1 MKSLYSAP
9 LRVYLML
16 FGLALAG
23 LYAGFGLPVSLFP
36 NSSKPM
42 IHVMMGY
49 GNYTPEEFL
58 NSFGSSL
65 EEQLRAIN
73 TERLHVNQVTASYD
87 SSSADISVEF
97 EWGCP
102 PLEAL
107 REVDSVVNAY
117 SARFPSEIRNS
128 TRTWSNSEN
137 SGFMAVSFYSSKRS
151 LNDIYSALDPILSPL
166 LAKVPDA
173 GDSGLYNPARK
184 DVQIEINPERM
195 ASLQLLPRDL
205 SRAIEDGLYG
215 ANGGSF
221 ASAAQRYSISM
232 PRALQSVADLAKLP
246 VRSSSG
252 SVIHLGDIAKIE
264 YAAKPGGTRSF
275 KTNGAP
281 SIILF
286 AEPKAGGNVKR
297 MSEDILSLIEKARPN
312 IPADIS
318 FKVLVDPSEFIRSA
332 IQNVMREVL
341 MGGMLAVCILF
352 LFVGSF
358 RNTVTAAIE
367 IPLSM
372 VLAFIPMKLSGM
384 NLNLIS
390 LGGLALSAGMNVDAS
405 VVVMENIFRHF
416 EEVKG
421 PLTASKRLDILVR
434 SVKEVRFSV
443 IASTIASLV
452 VFIPLAFTSQ
462 LSNAI
467 LGDLA
472 KTVVFSH
479 GFSAFV
485 ALILV
490 PTVRLQ
496 LMSGKKTELH
506 VKSPIEPWIVRL
518 ENLYEKYLDLF
529 IRSARY
535 QRITYI
541 SLATTLVVLLA
552 LVLPRLPKEI
562 VGMPDTDWINIGLNA
577 KGNTMFRQ
585 MDAQAE
591 EFEAKLLADFGKH
604 IQYTFTQVN
613 QANRASVMARLK
625 DKGEMRQVWKEMEAK
640 YVNTP
645 FMRYNVNS
653 WNPAELPIPDPPAL
667 KLSVQGGSIED
678 RASAAE
684 ELANLFE
691 ENHVVPRVWTNPD
704 VSHSDTIVLK
714 PNLDRWAALDS
725 SRLGVT
731 PSDLADMVRV
741 ATTGKS
747 ASIDLPIEGRTA
759 SVNLRFPE
767 EYVKTPED
775 IGALP
780 VGAGGKLMPLRGLV
794 QVSVEGA
801 KPSLYRENGREMF
814 QVIGR
819 NNSSSEGKSAD
830 KNYIKNAEKLANEW
844 KGRDAQKQ
852 GDRPSIIFE
861 EADKDL
867 NDALKQLSVAV
878 GLSILLI
885 FITLVVQ
892 FGSFMNALLVMV
904 AIPLGLIGVIASL
917 FVFRSTLSLNSAL
930 GVILLNGIS
939 VANSI
944 ILVDFQKKL
953 FDQGMSPHQAALDAG
968 KKRLRPILITSLT
981 TILAMLPVALGLG
994 EGGRILQPLGIA
1006 VAGGLWVSMGFTLF
1020 VVPALQVTYLN
1031 RQKRPEINPA
1041 GDSSDLSEALDS
1053 FDDDELDMKGLPPHH
1068 PAPELIQ

>member
-9 LRVYLML
+9 LRVYLL
-16 FGLALAG
+16 LAGLALAG
-23 LYAGFGLPVSLFP
+23 IYAGMGLPVSLFP
-36 NSSKPM
+36 NSSKPT
-42 IHVMMGY
+42 VTVNLGY
-49 GNYTPEEFL
+49 GNFTAEEFL
-58 NSFGSSL
+58 NAYGSSL
-65 EEQLRAIN
+65 EGQLRAIN
-73 TERLHVNQVTASYD
+73 TETLHVNQVTASYEN
-87 SSSADISVEF
+87 SSVDMSVEF
-97 EWGCP
+97 DWGSP

-107 REVDSVVNAY
+107 REVTSVANAF

-128 TRTWSNSEN
+128 LRIWSNGEN

-151 LNDIYSALDPILSPL
+151 LDEIYSVLDPIISPMLS
-166 LAKVPDA
+166 KVQDA
-173 GDSGLYNPARK
+173 GDAELYNPAHK
-184 DVQIEINPERM
+184 DVQIELNPERM
-195 ASLQLLPRDL
+195 ASLQLLPKDI
-205 SRAIEDGLYG
+205 SRALEEGLYG
-215 ANGGSF
+215 SNGGSF
-221 ASAAQRYSISM
+221 ASVAQTYSISM
-232 PRALQSVADLAKLP
+232 PRSLQTIADIAKLP
-246 VRSSSG
+246 VRSTSG
-252 SVIHLGDIAKIE
+252 AVVHLGDIARIE
-264 YAAKPGGTRSF
+264 YGVKPSGTRSF

-297 MSEDILSLIEKARPN
+297 MSEDILSAVEKAKPN
-312 IPADIS
+312 FPADIQY
-318 FKVLVDPSEFIRSA
+318 KVLVDPSEFIRSA

-341 MGGMLAVCILF
+341 MGGLLAVCILF

-416 EEVKG
+416 EEIKG
-421 PLTASKRLDILVR
+421 PITQSKRLEILIK
-434 SVKEVRFSV
+434 SVKEIRFSV

-518 ENLYEKYLDLF
+518 ENLYTHYLNVF
-529 IRSARY
+529 IRSARA

-541 SLATTLVVLLA
+541 SLASSLVLLLA
-552 LVLPRLPKEI
+552 LVLPHLPKEI
-562 VGMPDTDWINIGLNA
+562 VGLPDTDWIIIRLNA

-585 MDAQAE
+585 MDAQTE
-591 EFEAKLLADFGKH
+591 EFEAKLLKDFGAH

-613 QANRASVMARLK
+613 QANYASVMARLK
-625 DKGEMRQVWKEMEAK
+625 DKGEMRSVWKAMEAK
-640 YVNTP
+640 YTNTP
-645 FMRYNVNS
+645 FVRYRIDS

-667 KLSVQGGSIED
+667 KVSVQGGTIED
-678 RASAAE
+678 RSSAAE
-684 ELANLFE
+684 ELSNLFE
-691 ENHVVPRVWTNPD
+691 EKHVLPRLWTNPD
-704 VSHSDTIVLK
+704 VSHTDTIVLK

-741 ATTGKS
+741 ATSGKP
-747 ASIDLPIEGRTA
+747 ASIDLPIESHTA
-759 SVNLRFPE
+759 SVNLRFPQ

-775 IGALP
+775 IGSLP

-794 QVSVEGA
+794 QVSIESA
-801 KPSLYRENGREMF
+801 KPPIYRENGREMF
-814 QVIGR
+814 QIIGR
-819 NNSSSEGKSAD
+819 QNSSSDGKSND
-830 KNYIKNAEKLANEW
+830 KTYLKQANELANTW
-844 KGRDAQKQ
+844 KLEDAKRK
-852 GDRPSIIFE
+852 GDRPSVIFE

-867 NDALKQLSVAV
+867 NDALKQLCVAI
-878 GLSILLI
+878 GLSVLLI

-892 FGSFMNALLVMV
+892 FGSFINALLVMV

-953 FDQGMSPHQAALDAG
+953 FDQGLTPYEAALEAG

-1020 VVPALQVTYLN
+1020 VVPALQVSYLKKL
-1031 RQKRPEINPA
+1031 KRVPVAEPSVSIDWADEDKVSIPHEWTP
-1041 GDSSDLSEALDS
+1041 SERS
-1053 FDDDELDMKGLPPHH
+1053 ERS
-1068 PAPELIQ
+1068 PELLQ

>member
-16 FGLALAG
+16 AGLALAG
-23 LYAGFGLPVSLFP
+23 IYAGMGLPVSLFP
-36 NSSKPM
+36 NSSKPT
-42 IHVMMGY
+42 IDVVMNY

-58 NSFGSSL
+58 NAFGSSL
-65 EEQLRAIN
+65 EEQLRGIN
-73 TERLHVNQVTASYD
+73 TERLHVNQVSANYER
-87 SSSADISVEF
+87 SSVDISVEF
-97 EWGCP
+97 DWGCP

-107 REVDSVVNAY
+107 REVNSVVNAY

-128 TRTWSNSEN
+128 MRTWSNSEN

-151 LNDIYSALDPILSPL
+151 LNDIYNALDPILSPL
-166 LAKVPDA
+166 LAKVQDA
-173 GDSGLYNPARK
+173 GDAGLYNPARK

-221 ASAAQRYSISM
+221 ASVAQTYSISM
-232 PRALQSVADLAKLP
+232 PRALQNVADLAKLP
-246 VRSSSG
+246 VRSNSG
-252 SVIHLGDIAKIE
+252 AVVHLGDIAKIE
-264 YAAKPGGTRSF
+264 YAIKPDGTRSF

-297 MSEDILSLIEKARPN
+297 MSEDVLSAVVKSRPN
-312 IPADIS
+312 IPSDIEY
-318 FKVLVDPSEFIRSA
+318 KVLVDPSEFIRSA

-341 MGGMLAVCILF
+341 MGGLLAVCILF

-416 EEVKG
+416 EEEKG
-421 PLTASKRLDILVR
+421 PLTSSRKLEILIR

-452 VFIPLAFTSQ
+452 VFLPLAFTSQ

-541 SLATTLVVLLA
+541 SLATSLVLLLA
-552 LVLPRLPKEI
+552 LALPRLPKEI
-562 VGMPDTDWINIGLNA
+562 VGMPDTDWIMVRLNA

-585 MDAQAE
+585 MDAQTE
-591 EFEAKLLADFGKH
+591 EFEAKLLADFGEH

-625 DKGEMRQVWKEMEAK
+625 DKSEMRQIWKAMEAK

-645 FMRYNVNS
+645 FMRFGVDS
-653 WNPAELPIPDPPAL
+653 WNPAELPIPNPPAL
-667 KLSVQGGSIED
+667 KVSVQGGTLED
-678 RASAAE
+678 RSAAAE
-684 ELANLFE
+684 ELSNMFE
-691 ENHVVPRVWTNPD
+691 EHQVVPRVWTNPD

-714 PNLDRWAALDS
+714 PNLDRWAALDPS
-725 SRLGVT
+725 KLGLT

-741 ATTGKS
+741 ATSGKP
-747 ASIDLPIEGRTA
+747 ASIDLPIDGRTA
-759 SVNLRFPE
+759 SVNLRFPQ

-775 IGALP
+775 IGSLP

-794 QVSVEGA
+794 QVSVESA
-801 KPSLYRENGREMF
+801 KPPIYRENGREMF
-814 QVIGR
+814 QIIGR
-819 NNSSSEGKSAD
+819 NNSSSDGKSSD
-830 KNYIKNAEKLANEW
+830 KSYLKQAEKLADEW
-844 KGRDAQKQ
+844 KTRDAQKN
-852 GDRPSIIFE
+852 GDHPSVVFE

-904 AIPLGLIGVIASL
+904 AIPLGMIGVIASL

-953 FDQGMSPHQAALDAG
+953 FDQGKTPLEAALEAG
-968 KKRLRPILITSLT
+968 RKRLRPILITSLT

-1020 VVPALQVTYLN
+1020 VVPALQVAYLK
-1031 RQKRPEINPA
+1031 RQKRPDLNPT
-1041 GDSSDLSEALDS
+1041 GIPVETLEA
-1053 FDDDELDMKGLPPHH
+1053 FDNDDFDTQGMPSHH
-1068 PAPELIQ
+1068 PAPEMIQ